1 MQELIQGF
9 CRAVNEKIGTD
20 GELSVQVVKAD
31 IENGNF
37 DIIVTEDYDYPL
49 RGKKGSCSYEKAFS
63 FEPQ

>member
-1 MQELIQGF
+1 M
-9 CRAVNEKIGTD
+9 
-20 GELSVQVVKAD
+20 QVVKAD

-63 FEPQ
+63 FEP